1 MLNNEKC
8 SVQLNDITTPN
19 KNLLD
24 FKLTYG
30 NGSKFNI
37 TNIAVSSKF

>member
-37 TNIAVSSKF
+37 TTNALSSKF